1 MAIPDLAS
9 PVSEGDPCGP
19 DLRWD
24 PEFQRV
30 THALD
35 TAMAGQDEA
44 VVDGER
50 AVTDTVT
57 FADVIDLAGAL
68 SRRTKDLRILAIHA
82 HASWADG
89 GLVAFADAME
99 AIVGVVEAWPDHAE
113 GIHPRADEE
122 DGDLGERAAPM
133 GRLLN
138 RVPELASTIGWGA
151 EVEVSQQVRTA
162 ETLEGIFDAWSR
174 RLEPAFDHDLPSCR
188 EAWAALRKLLEEI
201 PSSRAET
208 GEQDA
213 AGAGPGPE
221 PLARREENAWDMIER
236 AADLMVT
243 QDHHS
248 PALPILRMLMGWRD
262 LDIIQI
268 AEQMKSSD
276 LSLEQLFDAIQKQNE
291 IEDKDEDDD

>member
-1 MAIPDLAS
+1 MATLDLLS

-35 TAMAGQDEA
+35 TAIAGQDDA

-50 AVTDTVT
+50 AATDTVT

-68 SRRTKDLRILAIHA
+68 SRRTRDLRILAIHA

-89 GLVAFADAME
+89 GLVAFAGAME
-99 AIVGVVEAWPDHAE
+99 ELVGVVEAWPDHAE

-138 RVPELASTIGWGA
+138 RIPELASTIGWGGD
-151 EVEVSQQVRTA
+151 VEVAQQVRTA

-174 RLEPAFDHDLPSCR
+174 RLEPAFDQDLPPCR
-188 EAWAALRKLLEEI
+188 EAWAALRKLLGKI
-201 PSSRAET
+201 SSSRAET

-213 AGAGPGPE
+213 LGPGPE
-221 PLARREENAWDMIER
+221 PLAMREPNAWDMVER

-248 PALPILRMLMGWRD
+248 PALPVLRMLAGWRD

-276 LSLEQLFDAIQKQNE
+276 LSLEQLFDSIQKQNE
-291 IEDKDEDDD
+291 PEDED

>member
-1 MAIPDLAS
+1 MAIPDLLS

-35 TAMAGQDEA
+35 TAIAGQGDA
-44 VVDGER
+44 IVDGER
-50 AVTDTVT
+50 AATDTVT

-68 SRRTKDLRILAIHA
+68 SRRTRDLRILAIHA

-89 GLVAFADAME
+89 GLVAFAGAME
-99 AIVGVVEAWPDHAE
+99 ELVGVVEAWPDHAE

-138 RVPELASTIGWGA
+138 RVPELASTIGWGGD
-151 EVEVSQQVRTA
+151 VEVAQQVRTA

-174 RLEPAFDHDLPSCR
+174 RLEPAFDQDLPPCR
-188 EAWAALRKLLEEI
+188 EAWAALRKLLGKI
-201 PSSRAET
+201 SSSRAET

-213 AGAGPGPE
+213 LGPGPE
-221 PLARREENAWDMIER
+221 PLAVREANAWDMVER

-248 PALPILRMLMGWRD
+248 PALPVLRMLAGWRD

-276 LSLEQLFDAIQKQNE
+276 LSLEQLFDSIQKQNE
-291 IEDKDEDDD
+291 PEDED

>member
-1 MAIPDLAS
+1 MAIPDLLS

-35 TAMAGQDEA
+35 TAIAGQDDA

-50 AVTDTVT
+50 VATDTVT

-68 SRRTKDLRILAIHA
+68 SRRTRDLRILAIHA

-89 GLVAFADAME
+89 GLVAFAGAME
-99 AIVGVVEAWPDHAE
+99 ELVGVVEAWPDHAE

-138 RVPELASTIGWGA
+138 RIPELASTIGWGGD
-151 EVEVSQQVRTA
+151 VEVAQQVRTA

-174 RLEPAFDHDLPSCR
+174 RLEPAFDQDLPPCR
-188 EAWAALRKLLEEI
+188 EAWAALRKLLGEI
-201 PSSRAET
+201 SSSRAET

-213 AGAGPGPE
+213 LGPGPE
-221 PLARREENAWDMIER
+221 PLAMREANAWDMVER

-248 PALPILRMLMGWRD
+248 PALPVLRMIAGWRD

-276 LSLEQLFDAIQKQNE
+276 LSLEQLFDSIQKQNE
-291 IEDKDEDDD
+291 PEDED